1 MPYQAL
7 AAIMRSVD
15 DPIAIEEVELAD
27 LRDNEVLVRIEACG
41 VCYTDVKFRS
51 QLPLPAVLGHEG
63 VGVVE
68 DIGGS
73 VNGFTKG
80 DRVIISYPF
89 CTRCIA
95 CERSQPF
102 ACESIPR
109 LKFSGGRLD
118 GSKTIN
124 LDGKPITSAFFQQ
137 SSFATRAIALE
148 DALVK
153 VDTDLP
159 SEFLAALPCGIQT
172 GAGSVLNTFEMGAHH
187 SLAVFGVGSV
197 GLGAIMAAK
206 VVGAGPRIAIDIEPR
221 RLELALSLGATNAID
236 GRAPD
241 VVQQVKA
248 IAPRGVSHVLETTA
262 DTAVLERAIECLA
275 QGGRA
280 GIVSAPPSGQRNPF
294 TTRGLFERVAS
305 LHGIVQGF
313 AVPRL
318 FLPKLIEMQSRGAF
332 PFERLVTPYPFMEI
346 NRAMADFAAGT
357 IVKPVLVMR
366 DIAAPHAGHSMP

>member
-1 MPYQAL
+1 MPYRAL
-7 AAIMRSVD
+7 AAVMRAVEA
-15 DPIAIEEVELAD
+15 PIAVQEVELAD
-27 LRDNEVLVRIEACG
+27 LRPHEVLVRIEASG
-41 VCYTDVKFRS
+41 ICYTDIKFGR

-68 DIGGS
+68 DIGGG
-73 VNGFTKG
+73 VTGFTKG

-89 CTRCIA
+89 CTRCSS
-95 CERSQPF
+95 CERSEPF
-102 ACESIPR
+102 ACEAIPR

-118 GSKTIN
+118 GSKTIS
-124 LDGKPITSAFFQQ
+124 LDGKAVTSAFFQQ

-148 DALVK
+148 QALVK
-153 VDTDLP
+153 VDSDLP
-159 SEFLAALPCGIQT
+159 SELLAALPCGVQT
-172 GAGSVLNTFEMGAHH
+172 GAGAVFNTFDMRPLH

-197 GLGAIMAAK
+197 GLSAIMAAK
-206 VVGAGPRIAIDIEPR
+206 VTGAGPRIAIDLVPQ
-221 RLELALSLGATNAID
+221 RLELALSLGATHAID

-262 DTAVLERAIECLA
+262 TTAVLERAIECLA

-318 FLPKLIEMQSRGAF
+318 FLPKLIEMQARGVF

-357 IVKPVLVMR
+357 TVKPVLVMP
-366 DIAAPHAGHSMP
+366 DVAAPHAGRPTP